1 MTYRIKIILLT
12 FFLSLPFWW
21 GINVLENKLEDFF
34 FWQKLARDQIFAA
47 QISLEQKLLGMG
59 PIYKNGA
66 GEPDITAKSIIS
78 VFVGENGQN
87 KILFQRNTEE
97 KLPIASLA
105 KLMTAKVVFDNY
117 DLKKHITVSK
127 EAVMQEENFGDLKI
141 GGKYDVEY
149 LLYALL
155 IESSN
160 DAAYALAADYEG
172 MTYDKFV
179 GLMNKET
186 QELGLLRT
194 YFFNP
199 TGLDSEDTMP
209 KTETNYST
217 AKDLAVLAESLLD
230 APLVWEILSTPKYSQ
245 YGTELDNTNMLL
257 DDIPGIIGGKT
268 GYTGEAGKCMLLV
281 LRSPKNRGL
290 IVNVILGAN
299 NKFSEMK
306 KLTNWLETVYKW

>member
-1 MTYRIKIILLT
+1 MKTNFKIVLLT
-12 FFLSLPFWW
+12 FIFSLPFWW
-21 GINVLENKLEDFF
+21 GMNILGDKLEDFF
-34 FWQKLARDQIFAA
+34 FWQKLAKDQIFAA
-47 QISLEQKLLGMG
+47 QISLEQQLLEMG
-59 PIYKNGA
+59 PIYKNGV

-78 VFVGENGQN
+78 VFVGETGQN
-87 KILFQRNTEE
+87 KILFQKNTEE

-127 EAVMQEENFGDLKI
+127 EAVMQEENFGDLKT

-172 MTYDKFV
+172 MSYDKFV
-179 GLMNKET
+179 GMMNQKS
-186 QELGLLRT
+186 QELGLSGT

-230 APLVWEILSTPKYSQ
+230 VPLVWDILSTPKYSQ
-245 YGTELDNTNMLL
+245 YGVELDNTNVLL
-257 DDIPGIIGGKT
+257 DDLPGIIGGKT

-290 IVNVILGAN
+290 IVSVILGAN
-299 NKFSEMK
+299 DKFSEMK